1 MLLYLL
7 LFGALCVSGL
17 PSVATTPSSHIVSAF
32 VSGFQ
37 TRRSKHILEA
47 LLANPLKE
55 SSPTENITIYK
66 RYEKDSTETSAI
78 RVATIHD
85 HQSAV
90 AIPKGADL
98 SMIFIDSADI
108 LNDNQ
113 VLQRFQA
120 CFRSL
125 LPAHSQPSENKNVA
139 PLRRPFIIVFTGSVA
154 SAQHLEYLLNEAWL
168 LLDPEELNKNGQMY
182 STIGSSSLFKMF
194 DIQIILT
201 PNELPPSNQ
210 RSTGPML
217 NPAAIKA
224 VSKAINNVA
233 RSANGTTLASILDA
247 INTSTTNEQAN
258 QTQPITAATAIP
270 HDECQGM
277 ELASAAMR
285 ISLNKA
291 LLMANSSATGLSTFS
306 TAEPTAFASLVTELV
321 ANATHILREY
331 AHTHATHSIV
341 NTKDK
346 NSTDGGV
353 ISASAL
359 RWAEN
364 ELCHQL
370 YVRFLP
376 LYKRQ
381 VQTLKAV
388 AANDFNRRVSPGVR
402 SLFCYIL

>member
-1 MLLYLL
+1 MLLCLL

-17 PSVATTPSSHIVSAF
+17 PGVTTTPSSHVVSAF

-78 RVATIHD
+78 RIATIHD

-90 AIPKGADL
+90 AIPKGTDL
-98 SMIFIDSADI
+98 SIIFINNAEI

-113 VLQRFQA
+113 VLQRFQE

-125 LPAHSQPSENKNVA
+125 LTAQSQPSENNNA
-139 PLRRPFIIVFTGSVA
+139 ALLRKPFIIVFTGSLA
-154 SAQHLEYLLNEAWL
+154 AAQHLEYLLNEAWL
-168 LLDPEELNKNGQMY
+168 LLDPEELNKDAQH

-201 PNELPPSNQ
+201 PHDLPPSNQ
-210 RSTGPML
+210 QSTGPTL

-224 VSKAINNVA
+224 VSRAINNVA

-247 INTSTTNEQAN
+247 ISTNTTNEQVN
-258 QTQPITAATAIP
+258 QTQPISAATALP
-270 HDECQGM
+270 TEECQGM

-285 ISLNKA
+285 VSLHKA
-291 LLMANSSATGLSTFS
+291 LLMANNSAAGLSTFS
-306 TAEPTAFASLVTELV
+306 TAEPTAFASLVTQLV
-321 ANATHILREY
+321 ANATQFLREY
-331 AHTHATHSIV
+331 VHTHTTHSVV

-346 NSTDGGV
+346 NRTDSAV
-353 ISASAL
+353 MSASAL
-359 RWAEN
+359 QWAES
-364 ELCHQL
+364 ELGHQL

-388 AANDFNRRVSPGVR
+388 AANDFNRRVSPSVR
-402 SLFCYIL
+402 SVFCYIL